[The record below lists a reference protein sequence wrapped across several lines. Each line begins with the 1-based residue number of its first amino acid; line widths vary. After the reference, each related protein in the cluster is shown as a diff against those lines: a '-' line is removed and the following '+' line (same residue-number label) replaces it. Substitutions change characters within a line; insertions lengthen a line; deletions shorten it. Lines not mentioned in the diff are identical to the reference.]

1 MSEYGDYDA
10 RPVSQPQVAL
20 IDLLDRLL
28 SGGVVLT
35 GDLVLSI
42 ADIDLV
48 RISLRAVVVA
58 VREQMDE
65 QWAPFIPERALTGQG
80 GHDDEPA

>member
-1 MSEYGDYDA
+1 VSEYGAYGDHDN
-10 RPVSQPQVAL
+10 RPVTERPVAL

-58 VREQMDE
+58 ISEQLGE
-65 QWAPFIPERALTGQG
+65 QWGPVIPGRALSEGDG
-80 GHDDEPA
+80 PS